1 MKGLIKVFLKKK
13 IRELNTE
20 GLMRNYSKEVQCL
33 GGAYVRKYSVIMLT
47 FALILNYLEQKVTL
61 TKIELLI

>member
-1 MKGLIKVFLKKK
+1 MK
-13 IRELNTE
+13 
-20 GLMRNYSKEVQCL
+20 NYSKEVQCL